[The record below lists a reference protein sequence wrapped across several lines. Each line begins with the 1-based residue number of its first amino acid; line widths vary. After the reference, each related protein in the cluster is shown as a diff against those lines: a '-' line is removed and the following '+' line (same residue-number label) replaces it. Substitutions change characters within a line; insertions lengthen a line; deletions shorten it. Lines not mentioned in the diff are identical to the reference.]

1 MQIYQVDAFTT
12 EPFRGNPAA
21 VCLLGDGRPDS
32 WMQSVAAEMNLAET
46 AFVERLEG
54 REEAFGLRWFTPTV
68 EVDLCG
74 HATLA
79 SAHVL
84 WEVGENA
91 TQLSFG
97 TRSGRLTATRSE
109 GGIQLDFPADP
120 VSALDPPPH
129 GLAEALG
136 VQPVGVGR
144 GRSFYLAELAD
155 AATVRNLTP
164 DIVAVAALD
173 VTGVIVT
180 APGDGESDFVSR
192 FFAPKL
198 GIDEDPVTGAAHC
211 CLAPYWKDRLGGD
224 EGRATLVGYQASARG
239 GFVGVEVHEGR
250 VLLTGHAVTVMRGEL
265 LA

>member
-1 MQIYQVDAFTT
+1 MEIYQVDAFAH

-21 VCLLGDGRPDS
+21 VCVLEGPGDET

-46 AFVERLEG
+46 AFLEAESG
-54 REEAFGLRWFTPTV
+54 EQGIYRLRWFTPTV

-84 WEVGENA
+84 WERGEKA
-91 TQLSFG
+91 ARLQFR
-97 TRSGRLTATRSE
+97 TRSGTLIAARAE

-120 VSALDPPPH
+120 PEPVASSEGIA
-129 GLAEALG
+129 AALG
-136 VQPVGVGR
+136 AEPVAVAR

-155 AATVRNLTP
+155 ADQVRSLTP
-164 DIVAVAALD
+164 DIAAIEALD
-173 VTGVIVT
+173 AAAVIVT
-180 APGDGESDFVSR
+180 AAGAGEADFVSR
-192 FFAPKL
+192 FFAPRL

-211 CLAPYWKDRLGGD
+211 CLAPYWQRRTGG
-224 EGRATLVGYQASARG
+224 RRLVGYQASRRG
-239 GFVGVEVHEGR
+239 GFVTVEVSGDR
-250 VLLTGHAVTVMRGEL
+250 VLLTGQAVTVLRGEL